1 MELGPTNVNQEITY
15 TWQFTKVFYIIGN
28 VTIVTIFEYGT
39 SLFEEYNLALHIK
52 IIKLLENLYRPKMD
66 IQLKN

>member
-1 MELGPTNVNQEITY
+1 MLITY
-15 TWQFTKVFYIIGN
+15 TWKFTKVFNIIGN

-52 IIKLLENLYRPKMD
+52 IFKLLENQY
-66 IQLKN
+66 I